1 MLLVPGA
8 LSLFSISGDNV
19 FKLPLPLCFTQK
31 RHVKPVKV
39 IISVLLVAVV
49 LGPAVAL
56 LRLTTHA
63 QNQQSDLPA
72 APRKAEFVPG
82 ELLVRFRPGQTVAKT
97 RGRIQLSMLSSGRGL
112 PVEINSFGGSDLVEG
127 LRLARVSPETTFD
140 AIRALRARPDVLYA
154 EPNYIRHFDAVPNDT
169 FYGSQWPLKNSPSSG
184 NGGISAEAAWDTTT
198 GNQNI
203 VVGVIDSGIDID
215 HRDLKDNIFVNTAEI
230 PNNNI
235 DDDSNGFVD
244 DVNGWDFIHHDRTV
258 FDSAN
263 DDFHGTHVAGIIGA
277 RGNNSA
283 GIAGV
288 NWNVQLMPLKAIGPG
303 GGTDSVILEAYNYAK
318 MMRQRGVNLRVLNN
332 SYGGQPISE
341 SLFNGIKELGDA
353 GILFVAAAGND
364 TLNNDSVPHFPA
376 TADLPNVISVA
387 ASTQGGF
394 FASEFSNRGAQTVH
408 LAAPGDEILSTT
420 PHGYSG
426 TGLVAANTDPDG
438 STYSNLSGTSMA
450 APHVTGAAALAIA
463 ANPGITMQKLRAA
476 VMFGVDESGLFF
488 TRTITQGRLNANR
501 TVQFGLE
508 NDVTPPAVAP
518 EFGINSQDGRN
529 VIVFWRTAGDD
540 GMTGRASLEEF
551 LFTDSTG
558 GEVFRLDQAIPA
570 LPGVST
576 SRTVKIPFG
585 HTSGQLSLRTTDNV
599 GNTSVAT
606 MNVTVPLNIA
616 DPYTVSTGPASALT
630 DLNSGTPVGPR
641 GDDRTQGVS
650 LPFPFPFFGQQMTG
664 VNVSSNGA
672 LYFTSEI
679 NPIFG
684 PFDFAIPTE
693 HNLNNLP
700 MIAAMWA
707 DLRTD
712 RNATDNV
719 YMVKPDLDR
728 VIFRWQGVTFGD
740 ETLVNFE
747 IELRRDGTI
756 QTRYG
761 NGNASLKRVIV
772 GISGGDPDA
781 YLVGSHSS
789 ETAPL
794 SLTNA
799 QTVTFALRNPP
810 PPPISDLAIKI
821 TSSPEPIVSGQN
833 LVYLVEL
840 TNLGPNPADLP
851 VLTVLLP
858 AGTTFVSC
866 ATTFS
871 ATCTNTS
878 GTVTG
883 TLNIIGLT
891 SIGGSIPFVITV
903 KVDAAGGAALQ
914 TTASVT
920 SARPDPNPAN
930 NSASLTSNVVAQV
943 FFGNARAIAA
953 GNTHTTAVRND
964 GTVWTWGLGSQGQLG
979 DGTSGTA
986 LDVVRAI
993 APLQVPGIDGV
1004 VAVEDSTGFGFVLAL
1019 KSNGT
1024 VWGWGN
1030 NFNAQLGDGTSVS
1043 RRRPVQ
1049 TVGLTNVKGIAG
1061 GDVYGAAVK
1070 TDGTVWIWGAPV
1082 LTGGS
1087 NLITTPIQLN
1097 GIDNVTAIAGGNR
1110 HLLMLKTDKTV
1121 WAIGVN
1127 SMGQLGNGNTNST
1140 TPVQVAG
1147 LSNVARIAA
1156 GDEFSVA
1163 LKEDGTIWA
1172 WGNNSNGQLGP
1183 GGGNMDSSP
1192 HPNPVQVTGL
1202 PGGMANISA
1211 GGAFCLALASDGTI
1225 WSWGKNNSFQ
1235 LGHGVGASQTPT
1247 PGQIPNFGNVVSI
1260 AGGLNH
1266 SVALKSDGSV
1276 WCWGLNLEG
1285 EFGDGNTNT
1294 VSVTPLKVS
1303 GLTTVNSPMIT
1314 PDGGKFFNSVNV
1326 TITSPTAG
1334 ATIHYTTNS
1343 SVPTENDPIIAS
1355 GATLQITSTTVLR
1368 ARAWKAGMFPSGT
1381 SFAGFETTAPNGPP
1395 VVFLAQNPPAPSLLA
1410 AFDSILRT
1418 TDPFKVIDPANVLKN
1433 PNDPNTRVVIFVLN
1447 LELYVGETPAA
1458 VTINLTDANSGVHNV
1473 SAEDVQWIPGG
1484 LGFAQVTFRLPNN
1497 LPAGTCQVKLVAHNL
1512 TSNVGAIRI
1521 TP

>member
-1 MLLVPGA
+1 MLKRHP
-8 LSLFSISGDNV
+8 
-19 FKLPLPLCFTQK
+19 PLCFTLK
-31 RHVKPVKV
+31 ARVIPCKV
-39 IISVLLVAVV
+39 IISALLVTTV
-49 LGPAVAL
+49 LGPAAFL
-56 LRLTTHA
+56 LRPVAHA
-63 QNQQSDLPA
+63 QNQQSTRPA

-82 ELLVRFRPGQTVAKT
+82 ELLVRFRPGETVAKT
-97 RGRIQLSMLSSGRGL
+97 KGKIQLSMLSRGRNL

-127 LRLARVSPETTFD
+127 LRLARVSPD
-140 AIRALRARPDVLYA
+140 ATLEAIKALRARPDVLYA

-169 FYGSQWPLKNSPSSG
+169 LYGSQWPLKNSTPSVG
-184 NGGISAEAAWDTTT
+184 GGINAESAWDTTT

-235 DDDSNGFVD
+235 DDDANGFVD

-263 DDFHGTHVAGIIGA
+263 DDVHGTHVAGIIGA
-277 RGNNSA
+277 RGNNAA

-303 GGTDSVILEAYNYAK
+303 GGTDSVIIEAYNYAK

-332 SYGGQPISE
+332 SYGGQTFSE
-341 SLFNGIKELGDA
+341 SLFNAIKELGDA

-376 TADLPNVISVA
+376 TCDLPNVISVA

-394 FASEFSNRGAQTVH
+394 FASEFSNRGPQTVH
-408 LAAPGDEILSTT
+408 LAAPGDEVLSTT

-438 STYSNLSGTSMA
+438 STYSNSSGTSMA

-463 ANPGITMQKLRAA
+463 ANPGIALQKLRAA
-476 VMFGVDESGLFF
+476 VLFGVDEGGSFF
-488 TRTITQGRLNANR
+488 SLLVSNGRLNANR
-501 TVQFGLE
+501 TIQFALE
-508 NDVTPPAVAP
+508 NDVTPPSVVP

-551 LFTDSTG
+551 LFTDSST
-558 GEVFRLDQAIPA
+558 GEVFRLNQAVPA

-576 SRTVKIPFG
+576 SRTVRIPFQ

-599 GNTSVAT
+599 GNTSTAT

-616 DPYTVSTGPASALT
+616 DPYTVSNGPASALT

-650 LPFPFPFFGQQMTG
+650 LPFPFPFFGQQFNG

-672 LYFTSEI
+672 LYFSSDI

-684 PFDFAIPTE
+684 PFDFAIATE

-700 MIAAMWA
+700 MIAGMWA

-728 VIFRWQGVTFGD
+728 VIFRWQAVTFGD
-740 ETLVNFE
+740 ETPVNFE
-747 IELRRDGTI
+747 IELRRDGTV

-761 NGNASLKRVIV
+761 SGNANLKRVIV

-810 PPPISDLAIKI
+810 PPPVSDLAVKL
-821 TSSPEPIVSGQN
+821 TATPEPVVSGQN
-833 LVYLVEL
+833 FIYLAEI

-851 VLTVLLP
+851 VVTVSLP
-858 AGTTFVSC
+858 AGTSFVSC
-866 ATTFS
+866 VTQIRG
-871 ATCTNTS
+871 ATCSHSS

-883 TLNIIGLT
+883 GVTVFEVSTIVGT
-891 SIGGSIPFVITV
+891 VPFVITA
-903 KVDAAGGAALQ
+903 KVDAPAGTALQ

-930 NSASLTSNVVAQV
+930 NSASVISNVVAQV
-943 FFGNARAIAA
+943 FFGNVRAIAA
-953 GNTHTTAVRND
+953 GNTHTTVVRND
-964 GTVWTWGLGSQGQLG
+964 GTVWNWGIGTQGQLG

-986 LDVVRAI
+986 LDPPRAVT
-993 APLQVPGIDGV
+993 PVQVLGIDGV
-1004 VAVEDSTGFGFVLAL
+1004 DSVEDANGFVLAL

-1030 NFNAQLGDGTSVS
+1030 NFNAQLGDGTSFS
-1043 RRRPVQ
+1043 PRTRPVQ
-1049 TVGLTNVKGIAG
+1049 TVGLTNVKGIAA
-1061 GDVYGAAVK
+1061 GDFYGAAVK
-1070 TDGTVWIWGAPV
+1070 TDGTVWLWGAPS
-1082 LTGGS
+1082 G
-1087 NLITTPIQLN
+1087 LINGFDLNEEPIQLS
-1097 GIDNVTAIAGGNR
+1097 GITDVTAIAGGAH

-1127 SMGQLGNGNTNST
+1127 QMGQLGNGNTTNST
-1140 TPVQVAG
+1140 TPVQVVG
-1147 LSNVARIAA
+1147 LSNVLRIAA
-1156 GDEFSVA
+1156 GEEFSLA

-1172 WGNNSNGQLGP
+1172 WGINFNGQLGP
-1183 GGGNMDSSP
+1183 GGGNTDFSP
-1192 HPNPVQVTGL
+1192 HPNAVQVTGL
-1202 PGGMANISA
+1202 PGGMTNIAA
-1211 GGAFCLALASDGTI
+1211 GKSFSLAIAGDGTI
-1225 WSWGKNNSFQ
+1225 WGWGDNSGRQ
-1235 LGHGVGASQTPT
+1235 LGHGLGAFQTPT

-1260 AGGLNH
+1260 AAGVNH

-1276 WCWGLNLEG
+1276 WGWGSNSDGQL
-1285 EFGDGNTNT
+1285 GDGTTNT
-1294 VSVTPLKVS
+1294 VPVIPVRAS
-1303 GLTTVNSPMIT
+1303 GLLTVNAPVINPGS
-1314 PDGGKFFNSVNV
+1314 GKFFNSLNV
-1326 TITSPTAG
+1326 TITSPIAG
-1334 ATIHYTTNS
+1334 AVIHYTTNTLE
-1343 SVPTENDPIIAS
+1343 PTENDPVFAS
-1355 GATLQITSTTVLR
+1355 GATLQITTTTVVR
-1368 ARAWKAGMFPSGT
+1368 ARAWKPGMFPSGT

-1395 VVFLAQNPPAPSLLA
+1395 VIFLAQNPPAPSLLA
-1410 AFDSILRT
+1410 AFDSVLRT
-1418 TDPFKVIDPANVLKN
+1418 TDPFKVVNPANVLKN

-1447 LELYVGETPAA
+1447 LELYLGETPAA
-1458 VTINLTDANSGVHNV
+1458 ITVNLTDANSGVHNV
-1473 SAEDVQWIPGG
+1473 SAEDVRPIPGG
-1484 LGFAQVTFRLPNN
+1484 LGFTQVTFRLPNN
-1497 LPAGTCQVKLVAHNL
+1497 LPAGTCQVKIVAHNL
-1512 TSNVGAIRI
+1512 TSNIGAIRI
-1521 TP
+1521 TQ